1 MVCRKEVV
9 IVLRGT
15 DLKVGQRICLYLR
28 DNNDRKIEEIIGT
41 IIPRQRPGS
50 PLFEADKETY
60 GLHNGDCDF
69 WCEKY
74 WFMHSSLCEG
84 QDFSTLTDETIGI
97 SELI

>member
-1 MVCRKEVV
+1 M
-9 IVLRGT
+9 LRGT

-28 DNNDRKIEEIIGT
+28 DEDGRNAKEILG
-41 IIPRQRPGS
+41 IIVPRQKAGS

-60 GLHNGDCDF
+60 GLHNGDCKF

-84 QDFSTLTDETIGI
+84 QDFSTLTDETNGI